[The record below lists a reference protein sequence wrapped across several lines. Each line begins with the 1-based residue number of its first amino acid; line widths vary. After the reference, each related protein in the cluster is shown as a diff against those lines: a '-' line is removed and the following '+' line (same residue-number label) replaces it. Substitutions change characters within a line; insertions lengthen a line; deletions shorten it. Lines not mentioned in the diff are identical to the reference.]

1 MTDRRE
7 RADTTLILVWNG
19 LVTTMRRT
27 GAESRKTRLA
37 GAPPVH
43 SCDDVRQIP
52 PGSWKDPYEC
62 LTAADRE
69 EPSARMS

>member
-1 MTDRRE
+1 MTDRPE
-7 RADTTLILVWNG
+7 RADRTLILVWNG

-52 PGSWKDPYEC
+52 PG
-62 LTAADRE
+62 AAGKT
-69 EPSARMS
+69 PTSA